1 MDRVRVWS
9 IKDAVMEPQNIVIA
23 IDGPAGS
30 GKSTVAKILAARLG
44 LRYLD
49 TGAMYR
55 CFALKAHRA
64 GLSGLDASAAAA
76 LGQSAVISF
85 GEGDPQPVYLDLEEV
100 TTEIRTP
107 EIGQLAS
114 ELSTHL
120 VVRVV
125 LVEQQKAIVA
135 QGGYVLEGRDVT
147 TVVAPNADVK
157 VFLTASIEERARRRW
172 LEMQGRGDRRRLQ
185 EVVLDVVARDHR
197 DYTRDESPLTLAED
211 AHLIESFGLTPDE
224 VADRIVALIP
234 AR

>member
-1 MDRVRVWS
+1 MHPR
-9 IKDAVMEPQNIVIA
+9 NIVIA
-23 IDGPAGS
+23 IDGPAGA
-30 GKSTVAKILAARLG
+30 GKSTVAKILASRLG

-64 GLSGLDASAAAA
+64 GLSGFDASAAAA
-76 LGQSAVISF
+76 LGQSISISF
-85 GEGDPQPVYLDLEEV
+85 GEGDPQPVYLDLEDV
-100 TTEIRTP
+100 TSAIRTP

-172 LEMQGRGDRRRLQ
+172 LEMQGRDDRRRLQ

-197 DYTRDESPLTLAED
+197 DYTREESPLTLAED
-211 AHLIESFGLTPDE
+211 AHLIESFGLTAEE
-224 VADRIVALIP
+224 VAERIIALVP